1 MKIAYCITA
10 YQEPQRTI
18 RIVKRLITP
27 QDHFYIHFDKSI
39 GKQKFFE
46 WKKLINQELG
56 KENIEVDSK
65 FYCKWGS
72 FGLTASTLSAM
83 NHFEKYEYD
92 YLLNLTGDC
101 YPLKTPQQIKAEL
114 KNQTSGYMTY
124 WKMPYQGWGKG
135 GMDRIRNNHYFFHK
149 KEYPYVKILKIPRI
163 RRKLPANLEPYGGW
177 NWFALPKQL
186 VNYTVQFVEKNP
198 SVEKFYKHAFA
209 PGEMF
214 FQTVLLNSPFKD
226 RIVNDNKRY
235 VEFIDSHPR
244 TLTIKDH
251 EALKQ
256 SGKLFARKFNPK
268 IDSQILDAIDKDLEH
283 YKPTA
288 EKDEIANEKEPVK
301 ILNRI
306 KWVSS

>member
-1 MKIAYCITA
+1 
-10 YQEPQRTI
+10 
-18 RIVKRLITP
+18 
-27 QDHFYIHFDKSI
+27 
-39 GKQKFFE
+39 
-46 WKKLINQELG
+46 
-56 KENIEVDSK
+56 
-65 FYCKWGS
+65 
-72 FGLTASTLSAM
+72 
-83 NHFEKYEYD
+83 
-92 YLLNLTGDC
+92 
-101 YPLKTPQQIKAEL
+101 
-114 KNQTSGYMTY
+114 
-124 WKMPYQGWGKG
+124 
-135 GMDRIRNNHYFFHK
+135 
-149 KEYPYVKILKIPRI
+149 
-163 RRKLPANLEPYGGW
+163 
-177 NWFALPKQL
+177 LPKQL